1 MTKEDFADWKANPVT
16 KAFLSAIRE
25 NIEGL
30 KDELVPAVTSG
41 DTTLAAVKGGAIV
54 ALEDVLEYR
63 VEETN
68 GN

>member
-16 KAFLSAIRE
+16 KAFFSAIRE

-30 KDELVPAVTSG
+30 KSELVPAVISG
-41 DTTLAAVKGGAIV
+41 ESILAATKGGAIL
-54 ALEDVLEYR
+54 ALEDVLDYR
-63 VEETN
+63 VEDHD